1 MNRSPLI
8 ATPGGPASRR
18 SPGVDPACGVG
29 DGARKWTYAPIG
41 SLAGDL
47 IEVKGWLTGKG
58 STAGWFFG
66 EHPMGRSILSERLER
81 AGPGRDTGSHKKW
94 WNLVMVLAAAVTGR
108 IFIRRLLRR
117 VRTISGDLAEINV
130 SDEPAQITQQ
140 RDPQEVTQL
149 VDNINASLDMLDRE
163 RQFASNIA
171 HEIRS
176 PLAGIRVTVEQATAR
191 PGEADYPRVLEAVLR
206 GVDRLE
212 ALSTALL
219 LVARSRAAQADWEQI
234 DLCELV
240 RQEVADRN
248 DPISIDVIC
257 TPDVRVTAMRTR
269 ITQIVT
275 NLLDNAQRHAAHQVQ
290 VHVHRTD
297 GNARLAV
304 SDDGPGVPEKDRERI
319 FDRMYQLKSISQ
331 RGRPGIGLGLAITRD
346 IANAHHGAVWVESSP
361 LGGACFI
368 LQLPIAAAT

>member
-1 MNRSPLI
+1 
-8 ATPGGPASRR
+8 
-18 SPGVDPACGVG
+18 
-29 DGARKWTYAPIG
+29 
-41 SLAGDL
+41 
-47 IEVKGWLTGKG
+47 
-58 STAGWFFG
+58 
-66 EHPMGRSILSERLER
+66 
-81 AGPGRDTGSHKKW
+81 
-94 WNLVMVLAAAVTGR
+94 MVLAAAVTGR

-130 SDEPAQITQQ
+130 SDEPAQITQR

-176 PLAGIRVTVEQATAR
+176 PLTGIRVTVEQATAR

-240 RQEVADRN
+240 RQEVAGRN

-269 ITQIVT
+269 ITKIVT

-331 RGRPGIGLGLAITRD
+331 RGRPGIRLGLAITRD

-368 LQLPIAAAT
+368 LQLPIAAAP